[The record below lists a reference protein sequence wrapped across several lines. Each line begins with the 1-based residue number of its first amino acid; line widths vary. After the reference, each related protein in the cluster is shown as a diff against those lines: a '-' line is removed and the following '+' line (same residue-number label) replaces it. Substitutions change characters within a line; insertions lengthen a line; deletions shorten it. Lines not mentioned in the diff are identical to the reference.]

1 MFDHVFRNSH
11 FMMIVLYTVENEPV
25 LLSNI
30 VFLWYTHVVK
40 CCFIGC
46 AIELEI
52 LCQYSSAGE
61 WVQK

>member
-1 MFDHVFRNSH
+1 
-11 FMMIVLYTVENEPV
+11 MMVVLYTVENEPI

-30 VFLWYTHVVK
+30 VFLLYTHVMK

-52 LCQYSSAGE
+52 VCQYSSAGE
-61 WVQK
+61 QVQK